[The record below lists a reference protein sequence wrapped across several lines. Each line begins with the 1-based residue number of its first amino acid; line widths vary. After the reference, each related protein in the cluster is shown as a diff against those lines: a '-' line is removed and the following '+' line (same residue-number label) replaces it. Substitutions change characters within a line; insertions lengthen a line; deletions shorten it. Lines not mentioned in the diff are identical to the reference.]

1 MTTCEKVDKEEDVEE
16 AMSKLVSNGDILV
29 WPPDGH
35 DGAVTSVDA
44 LGYPVS
50 IGLKILLLGGIN
62 CCDCLIQSFNI
73 LLNCSYSKHIQSSLK
88 RLTCLI
94 QWRHQ

>member
-1 MTTCEKVDKEEDVEE
+1 MRTCEKVDKEEDVEE

-35 DGAVTSVDA
+35 DRA
-44 LGYPVS
+44 LGDPVS

-73 LLNCSYSKHIQSSLK
+73 LLHCSYSKHIQSSLK